1 MQDIK
6 AMASELKKSQR
17 ELEMSSLEERNEALL
32 KVADSLLRN
41 REEILEMNKI
51 DIANAR
57 LKGMKE
63 GLVDR
68 LYLDDERLVGIVD
81 NIHSIVKL
89 DDPIWNSS
97 KVWTRP
103 NGMTIAKMTVPI
115 GVIGIIYESRP
126 NVTVDA
132 FSLAIKSGNTIL
144 LKGSSSSINTNTA
157 IVKAIKSGL
166 RDSSITENV
175 VFFIEDE
182 RREVADEMMN
192 LTGALDL
199 LIPRGGKELINYVV
213 EHSKVPTLKTGEG
226 NCHIFVDET
235 ADFKMAI
242 DIIKNAKLQRVGVC
256 NACETVLIHENIRT
270 DFLPL
275 LYEVIGDKV
284 ELRGC
289 ERVREI
295 IPAKVAKESD
305 WYEEYL
311 DYILAVK
318 VVDSLYDAIDHI
330 NKYGTKHSESII
342 TNDLNNALVFQ
353 KRVDSSCVY
362 VNASTRFSDGTEFGF
377 GTEMGISTQKL
388 HARGPVGLEQLVTYK
403 YVITG
408 NGQIRK

>member
-6 AMASELKKSQR
+6 AMASELKNSQR

-51 DIANAR
+51 DITNAR

-68 LYLDDERLVGIVD
+68 LYLNDERLVDIVD

-192 LTGALDL
+192 LTGTLDL

-270 DFLPL
+270 EFLPL

-318 VVDSLYDAIDHI
+318 VVDSLFDAIDHI

-342 TNDLNNALVFQ
+342 TNNLNNALVFQ